1 MGEPKVV
8 MLMFSSG
15 KLVCTGAKHEDMVRE
30 AVEKAHKILED
41 YDLIYYE

>member
-15 KLVCTGAKHEDMVRE
+15 KLVCTGAKHEGMVRE
-30 AVEKAHKILED
+30 AVEKLYKILKD